1 MVACLRPQPG
11 ADRQATCPQL
21 MLPAH
26 HVKSG
31 HGTLHGPAVSESV
44 GLQGTMPAAADNFCG
59 DYFQKE
65 ERRIGG
71 VARLC
76 PHSCPPPPRATDIL
90 PAPGPLP
97 SFTPLP
103 SRTTTIPSYSVTPL

>member
-71 VARLC
+71 GPTLSRPA
-76 PHSCPPPPRATDIL
+76 CPPPPPPTYIL
-90 PAPGPLP
+90 AAPRPPCCLHNVHTGAHPP
-97 SFTPLP
+97 
-103 SRTTTIPSYSVTPL
+103 ISYQH